1 MWGRRRPFAAMLMT
15 LIMAVMAAGCAST
28 QTIDVRAEMTDA
40 EWAESIKPGDKVV
53 VDTVDGKRME
63 FKVAVVEP
71 GWIIGGG
78 ERVRREDI
86 STLEVERRGFT
97 KWFAES
103 KFDGGGI
110 AYTAA
115 VGVLFTLAV
124 IAF

>member
-15 LIMAVMAAGCAST
+15 LLMAVMVAGCAST

-86 STLEVERRGFT
+86 STLEVKRRGFN

-110 AYTAA
+110 AYTVA
-115 VGVLFTLAV
+115 VGVLVTLAV

>member
-1 MWGRRRPFAAMLMT
+1 MLMT
-15 LIMAVMAAGCAST
+15 LLLAVMAAGCAST
-28 QTIDVRAEMTDA
+28 QTIDVRAEMTEA

-53 VDTVDGKRME
+53 VDTLGGKRME

-86 STLEVERRGFT
+86 STLEVQRRGFN

-110 AYTAA
+110 AYTVA
-115 VGVLFTLAV
+115 VGVLVTLAV

>member
-1 MWGRRRPFAAMLMT
+1 
-15 LIMAVMAAGCAST
+15 
-28 QTIDVRAEMTDA
+28 MTDA

-103 KFDGGGI
+103 KFDGGGRTFGKVI
-110 AYTAA
+110 KLDLMLLLFSIREGLSSLEAA
-115 VGVLFTLAV
+115 LIFWDNSFREARRPSTSFWSLFLS
-124 IAF
+124 